1 MPIARTDGKPLSP
14 QIQEAADLVVETSLS
29 HSHVFKMVDL
39 LNLDILVFADTMS
52 EPMTHFLAH
61 SRLATIQVAFWG
73 NPITSASANIDF
85 FVSAECLE
93 HPYRTRM
100 PIASEPYTEQVVLL
114 EGQGIWYNIPEPPE
128 VELKKTN
135 LPLERLGLYTVY
147 DRSHFNLSNDWPLYF
162 CPQSVFKM
170 HPEFDCVF
178 RDLLLANPRGHI
190 VITGGRRQAWT
201 DIYVTRLQKALG
213 PVLYTRLHVIER
225 VSSEKFLALLR
236 IADVILH
243 PFPFDGSRT
252 SADGLI
258 VGVPVITLPAE
269 YLRGRMG
276 AAFFRTMNMPELVAR
291 NRSEYVQ
298 MAARLGTDKIHL
310 QHVKQKIQERLS
322 LIWEDME
329 YVHSW
334 YRFLSI
340 VSGVA
345 PMSWEVFVNQ
355 TGRDVLKET
364 RLVEQRQANRKAF
377 DRAWGTERWLLG
389 HDGIAHLESHLTPQQ
404 VPKIFNDWQSVLLS
418 NTSDSHVQT
427 DGESL
432 DRELRNE
439 VDNVRHPDVR
449 SDAGLMSSTAVGA
462 DGTSGGDGG
471 VSNDGLSR
479 STHINVNVNVIEK
492 VLEKSSSDNVG
503 DGISSDKKLQSSG
516 DDNNGNNNDNT
527 NNVNDSDEF
536 KTVSDEEALSTMI
549 ALARAGRL
557 DDSYDIAVQL
567 YHSGRY

>member
-1 MPIARTDGKPLSP
+1 
-14 QIQEAADLVVETSLS
+14 
-29 HSHVFKMVDL
+29 MVDL
-39 LNLDILVFADTMS
+39 LDLDIIVFADTMS

-73 NPITSASANIDF
+73 NPITSASANIDYF
-85 FVSAECLE
+85 MSAECLE

-100 PIASEPYTEQVVLL
+100 PFESEPYTEQVVLL

-147 DRSHFNLSNDWPLYF
+147 DRSHFNLSNEWPLYF

-170 HPEFDCVF
+170 HPEFDFVF
-178 RDLLLANPRGHI
+178 RDLLLANPLGHI

-213 PVLYTRLHVIER
+213 PVLYTRLHLIER

-291 NRSEYVQ
+291 NRSEYIQ
-298 MAARLGTDKIHL
+298 MAARLGMDKYHL
-310 QHVKQKIQERLS
+310 QQVKQKIQERTS

-329 YVHSW
+329 YVHAW
-334 YRFLSI
+334 YRFLST
-340 VSGVA
+340 VSGIS
-345 PMSWEVFVNQ
+345 PMPWDIFVNQ
-355 TGRDVLKET
+355 TGRDVAKET
-364 RLVEQRQANRKAF
+364 TLVQQRQANRKEF
-377 DRAWGTERWLLG
+377 DRIWGTERWLLG
-389 HDGIAHLESHLTPQQ
+389 HDGVAHLESHLTPQQ
-404 VPKIFNDWQSVLLS
+404 IPKIFNDWQSVELS
-418 NTSDSHVQT
+418 NASDHHVHI
-427 DGESL
+427 DGEGMV
-432 DRELRNE
+432 RNGDHGLHSE
-439 VDNVRHPDVR
+439 KR
-449 SDAGLMSSTAVGA
+449 SDMG
-462 DGTSGGDGG
+462 GTSSSGDGG
-471 VSNDGLSR
+471 GGTIDGTRSSIHGDIGHGHGQDGIDKGKTHNERLTR
-479 STHINVNVNVIEK
+479 STHINVNVNGLK
-492 VLEKSSSDNVG
+492 KGLEPSNSDQIS
-503 DGISSDKKLQSSG
+503 DGISQKTTFSDKKLENR
-516 DDNNGNNNDNT
+516 DLAVNDN
-527 NNVNDSDEF
+527 DDF
-536 KTVSDEEALSTMI
+536 KTVSDEEALLTMV

-557 DDSYDIAVQL
+557 DESYDIAVQL
-567 YHSGRY
+567 YRSGRYQQQHTN

>member
-14 QIQEAADLVVETSLS
+14 QILEAADRVVETSLS

-39 LNLDILVFADTMS
+39 LDLDILVFADTMS

-100 PIASEPYTEQVVLL
+100 PIDSEPYTEQVVLL

-135 LPLERLGLYTVY
+135 LPLDRLGLYTVY
-147 DRSHFNLSNDWPLYF
+147 DRSHFNLSNDWSLYF

-170 HPEFDCVF
+170 HPEFDFVF
-178 RDLLLANPRGHI
+178 RDLLLANPNGHI

-213 PVLYTRLHVIER
+213 PNLYTRLHVIER

-298 MAARLGTDKIHL
+298 MAARLGTDKTHL
-310 QHVKQKIQERLS
+310 QTVKSKIQERMS

-345 PMSWEVFVNQ
+345 PMPWDVFVNQ
-355 TGRDVLKET
+355 TGRDVIKET
-364 RLVEQRQANRKAF
+364 KLVEQRQANRRAF
-377 DRAWGTERWLLG
+377 DRTWGSERWLLG
-389 HDGIAHLESHLTPQQ
+389 DDGIAHLESHLTPQQ
-404 VPKIFNDWQSVLLS
+404 IPKIFNDWQSVPVPGSHSS
-418 NTSDSHVQT
+418 NNH
-427 DGESL
+427 GEIQ
-432 DRELRNE
+432 
-439 VDNVRHPDVR
+439 
-449 SDAGLMSSTAVGA
+449 A
-462 DGTSGGDGG
+462 DGGTGGDIRGG
-471 VSNDGLSR
+471 SRGVEERAQGGSGAIINDGLTR
-479 STHINVNVNVIEK
+479 STHINVNMDAV
-492 VLEKSSSDNVG
+492 EKSRSNNVVDSGSRSDRETAASNVNG
-503 DGISSDKKLQSSG
+503 N
-516 DDNNGNNNDNT
+516 DDNGNNGNGNNSNGNNNGINDNG
-527 NNVNDSDEF
+527 NGNSNDEF
-536 KTVSDEEALSTMI
+536 KTVSDEEAMLTMV

-557 DDSYDIAVQL
+557 DESYDIAVQL
-567 YHSGRY
+567 YHSGR